1 MVGVPGETE
10 LYTATARREA
20 NFWAITVDDL
30 PRVHSHVWQLN
41 QAEPMI
47 RQAIACNLEV
57 LDFTFNVRVQE
68 QCGCPNDVCVLG
80 ER

>member
-1 MVGVPGETE
+1 
-10 LYTATARREA
+10 
-20 NFWAITVDDL
+20 
-30 PRVHSHVWQLN
+30 VHSHVWQLN

-68 QCGCPNDVCVLG
+68 Q
-80 ER
+80 

>member
-1 MVGVPGETE
+1 MGRLPGETA
-10 LYTATARREA
+10 LYTATARREG
-20 NFWAITVDDL
+20 NFWSITVDGL

-57 LDFTFNVRVQE
+57 PDFTFNVRVQE
-68 QCGCPNDVCVLG
+68 K
-80 ER
+80 

>member
-1 MVGVPGETE
+1 MGVAPAGVNGMPGDTE
-10 LYTATARREA
+10 IYTATATREG
-20 NFWAITVDDL
+20 NFWAITVDGL

-57 LDFTFNVRVQE
+57 LDFTFNVKVQE
-68 QCGCPNDVCVLG
+68 K
-80 ER
+80 